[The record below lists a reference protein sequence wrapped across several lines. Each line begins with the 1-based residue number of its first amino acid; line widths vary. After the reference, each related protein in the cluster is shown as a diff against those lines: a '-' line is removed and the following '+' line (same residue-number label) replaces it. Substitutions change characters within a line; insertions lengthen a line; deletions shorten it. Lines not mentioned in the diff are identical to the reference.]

1 MIDDLRELN
10 EQFYALYG
18 RLYKNRELLGKAQED
33 SMAAKLLAQYEA
45 EYELLH
51 LREEIARAKEL
62 YELRLKRSALIPRT
76 WRSWFFRRKYNRAA
90 ALSGERLYLRRR
102 WNGILRVWKSHS
114 ARSQLRTG
122 KRTNRRTHPTKRRKM
137 PLKQRRRRLR
147 AATREKSRKRTTS
160 QRRRRS
166 RTRTRS
172 RGRAKLIYQKNPSA
186 RGRRRTA
193 AGASGLPPHRRRTAT
208 TRRRG
213 IRGWRM
219 AVPHLSK
226 NFFPPQA
233 W

>member
-90 ALSGERLYLRRR
+90 ALSGERIAAEVERYF
-102 WNGILRVWKSHS
+102 
-114 ARSQLRTG
+114 ARLEES
-122 KRTNRRTHPTKRRKM
+122 
-137 PLKQRRRRLR
+137 LR
-147 AATREKSRKRTTS
+147 AEPAPDGEADEPTDAPDETS
-160 QRRRRS
+160 ENAPETAQE
-166 RTRTRS
+166 
-172 RGRAKLIYQKNPSA
+172 
-186 RGRRRTA
+186 TA
-193 AGASGLPPHRRRTAT
+193 AGGNAGEVEKTDHEPKETAEQDEDTEQGAGEADLSENPVGAGAATDGGGGERFTAAPTADGDDAPTGDSGLANGSTAF
-208 TRRRG
+208 
-213 IRGWRM
+213 I
-219 AVPHLSK
+219 
-226 NFFPPQA
+226 
-233 W
+233 

>member
-90 ALSGERLYLRRR
+90 ALSGERIAAEVERYF
-102 WNGILRVWKSHS
+102 
-114 ARSQLRTG
+114 ARLEES
-122 KRTNRRTHPTKRRKM
+122 
-137 PLKQRRRRLR
+137 LR
-147 AATREKSRKRTTS
+147 AEPAPDGEADEPTDAPDETS
-160 QRRRRS
+160 ENAPETAQE
-166 RTRTRS
+166 
-172 RGRAKLIYQKNPSA
+172 
-186 RGRRRTA
+186 TA
-193 AGASGLPPHRRRTAT
+193 AGGNAGEVEKTDHEPKETAEQDKDAEQGAGEADLSEKPVGAGAATDGGGGERFTAALTADGDDAPTGDSGLANGSTAF
-208 TRRRG
+208 
-213 IRGWRM
+213 I
-219 AVPHLSK
+219 
-226 NFFPPQA
+226 
-233 W
+233 

>member
-90 ALSGERLYLRRR
+90 ALSGERIAAEAERYFARLEAALCAEQASDVEAGDPTVAPDETAE
-102 WNGILRVWKSHS
+102 NAPETAQETS
-114 ARSQLRTG
+114 AGGNAGETKEADREPKETAERAENTEQGTG
-122 KRTNRRTHPTKRRKM
+122 EADLLEKPVGAE
-137 PLKQRRRRLR
+137 
-147 AATREKSRKRTTS
+147 AATDGGGGERF
-160 QRRRRS
+160 
-166 RTRTRS
+166 
-172 RGRAKLIYQKNPSA
+172 
-186 RGRRRTA
+186 TA
-193 AGASGLPPHRRRTAT
+193 APTADGDDAPTGDSGLANGSTAF
-208 TRRRG
+208 
-213 IRGWRM
+213 I
-219 AVPHLSK
+219 
-226 NFFPPQA
+226 
-233 W
+233 